1 MKKRGI
7 IFIICVG
14 LFSFL
19 LHPPLSAEIANRV
32 VAIVNNDIITLHEL
46 NNEIKKKTG
55 LEPDD
60 LKRQDEKA
68 YFKTGRK
75 LLNRMIDKKIS
86 HDKVKELQI
95 KVAPAEVD
103 AAIKRVEQNNRITHE
118 ELLETLETEGVTYES
133 YRENIRN
140 QIERMRLINYEVKSK
155 IIIREEGILEYYNQ
169 HKDEF
174 GTEEKV
180 RLAAIFLM
188 QKDPSDQTERRAL
201 QRKGKKILS
210 MLKDGESFGELAM
223 QFSQGPGAKEGGDL
237 GFFKTAQIDPEL
249 TKIVKE
255 MSPGDVSGIITTP
268 SGIKIIKLLE
278 KQKKGVKTLE
288 EARNAIFGNLYLEE
302 VNKRYVSWIKELRKK
317 AYIKITF

>member
-14 LFSFL
+14 LFSFI

-32 VAIVNNDIITLHEL
+32 VAIVNNNIITLHEL

-55 LEPDD
+55 LEPDA

-75 LLNRMIDKKIS
+75 LLNRMIDEKIS

-118 ELLETLETEGVTYES
+118 ELLETLETE
-133 YRENIRN
+133 
-140 QIERMRLINYEVKSK
+140 IERMRLINYEVKSK
-155 IIIREEGILEYYNQ
+155 IIIREESILEYYNQ

-249 TKIVKE
+249 AKIVKE

-268 SGIKIIKLLE
+268 SGMKIIKLLE
-278 KQKKGVKTLE
+278 KQEKGVKTLE
-288 EARNAIFGNLYLEE
+288 EARNTIYGNLYLEE

>member
-155 IIIREEGILEYYNQ
+155 IIIREEGILEYYNR

-188 QKDPSDQTERRAL
+188 QKDPLDQTERRAL

-249 TKIVKE
+249 AKIVKE

-268 SGIKIIKLLE
+268 SGMKIIKLLE
-278 KQKKGVKTLE
+278 KQEKGVKTLE
-288 EARNAIFGNLYLEE
+288 EARNAIYGNLYLEE

-317 AYIKITF
+317 AYIKVTF